1 MAGELVPREH
11 DLELV
16 VGGERLLA
24 LGADLAAT
32 AGGWAI
38 MTIGT
43 DPMILEF
50 APKILRSTSK
60 ILMTFLKWY

>member
-16 VGGERLLA
+16 VGGEGLLA
-24 LGADLAAT
+24 LGADLAAA

-50 APKILRSTSK
+50 APKILGSTYK